1 MASTATRSVAG
12 RARSADSDRH
22 DAKQQPPQQQ
32 QQPTTTTTSLQQQQQ
47 SVTSDYERAL
57 QRLTEE
63 IASLR
68 KRVDALRSMLD
79 TMRAADSHVFDEE
92 DTEWVES
99 TLALEQQRLTTL
111 EQDYDKRVNYYN
123 NVLVSMREVV
133 DVRQRTLESLDAKT
147 HVLRD
152 HPDLMDRL
160 VKKQVVLK
168 NLYQEIATQLT
179 Q

>member
-1 MASTATRSVAG
+1 MATAASRVCS
-12 RARSADSDRH
+12 RAARDTSES
-22 DAKQQPPQQQ
+22 KQQQ
-32 QQPTTTTTSLQQQQQ
+32 QQTQAQAQASAATSE
-47 SVTSDYERAL
+47 YERAL
-57 QRLTEE
+57 LRLTED
-63 IASLR
+63 IAALR
-68 KRVDALRSMLD
+68 KRVDALRTMLD
-79 TMRAADSHVFDEE
+79 TMRAADSNAFDEE
-92 DTEWVES
+92 DLEWVES
-99 TLALEQQRLTTL
+99 TLALEQQRLVAL
-111 EQDYDKRVNYYN
+111 EQDHDKRVNYYN

-168 NLYQEIATQLT
+168 NLYHEIATQLS